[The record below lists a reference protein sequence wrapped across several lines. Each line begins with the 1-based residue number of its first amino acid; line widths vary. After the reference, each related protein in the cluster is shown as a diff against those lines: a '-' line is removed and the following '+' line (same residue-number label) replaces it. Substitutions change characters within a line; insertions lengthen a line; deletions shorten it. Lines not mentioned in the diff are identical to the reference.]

1 MRATK
6 AKGNTEKQMLVDT
19 NGLQEMLCAGRPAAV
34 KIGTDAGARV
44 QSGRRVFW
52 NVRKV
57 QQYIDAISEQ
67 EAGNEQEKN
76 YYVWRLLGADTA
88 V

>member
-6 AKGNTEKQMLVDT
+6 ARGNTEKQMLVDT

-57 QQYIDAISEQ
+57 QQYIDTISE
-67 EAGNEQEKN
+67 
-76 YYVWRLLGADTA
+76 
-88 V
+88 

>member
-1 MRATK
+1 MRATR
-6 AKGNTEKQMLVDT
+6 AKGKVENQMLVDT
-19 NGLQEMLCAGRPAAV
+19 NGLQEMLSAGRPAAV

-57 QQYIDAISEQ
+57 QQYIDAISEY
-67 EAGNEQEKN
+67 GLSGTVTK
-76 YYVWRLLGADTA
+76 
-88 V
+88 

>member
-1 MRATK
+1 MRKTNK
-6 AKGNTEKQMLVDT
+6 SGVEVPKLLIDT
-19 NGLQEMLCAGRPAAV
+19 PELQNMLCAGRSAAV

-57 QQYIDAISEQ
+57 QQYIDTISE
-67 EAGNEQEKN
+67 
-76 YYVWRLLGADTA
+76 
-88 V
+88 

>member
-6 AKGNTEKQMLVDT
+6 ARKNTEQQMLVDT
-19 NGLQEMLCAGRPAAV
+19 SGLQEMLCAGRPAAV

-57 QQYIDAISEQ
+57 QQYIDAISE
-67 EAGNEQEKN
+67 
-76 YYVWRLLGADTA
+76 
-88 V
+88 

>member
-19 NGLQEMLCAGRPAAV
+19 NGLQEMLCAGRSAAV

-44 QSGRRVFW
+44 QIGRRVFW
-52 NVRKV
+52 NVKKI
-57 QQYIDAISEQ
+57 QEYIDSISE
-67 EAGNEQEKN
+67 
-76 YYVWRLLGADTA
+76 
-88 V
+88 

>member
-6 AKGNTEKQMLVDT
+6 ARGNTEKQMLVDT

-52 NVRKV
+52 NVQKV
-57 QQYIDAISEQ
+57 QRYIDSISE
-67 EAGNEQEKN
+67 
-76 YYVWRLLGADTA
+76 
-88 V
+88 

>member
-34 KIGTDAGARV
+34 KIGTDAKARV
-44 QSGRRVFW
+44 QVGKRVFW
-52 NVRKV
+52 NVKKI
-57 QQYIDAISEQ
+57 QEYIDSISE
-67 EAGNEQEKN
+67 
-76 YYVWRLLGADTA
+76 
-88 V
+88 

>member
-1 MRATK
+1 MRATR
-6 AKGNTEKQMLVDT
+6 AKGKVENQMLVDT
-19 NGLQEMLCAGRPAAV
+19 NGLQEMLSAGRPAAV

-57 QQYIDAISEQ
+57 QQYIDAISE
-67 EAGNEQEKN
+67 
-76 YYVWRLLGADTA
+76 
-88 V
+88 